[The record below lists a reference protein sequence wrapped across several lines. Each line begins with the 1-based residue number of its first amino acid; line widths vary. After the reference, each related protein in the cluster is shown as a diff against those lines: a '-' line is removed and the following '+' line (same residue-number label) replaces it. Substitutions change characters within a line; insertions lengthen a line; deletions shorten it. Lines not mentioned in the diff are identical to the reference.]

1 MSRNAR
7 SYVYENGRFNEI
19 SSNLV
24 NIYGFGDIGE
34 FFSRIR
40 QSEISLVDLK
50 ILTNF
55 RHFRYCMH
63 FWTYFSQ
70 LSSRQ
75 QEEQ

>member
-1 MSRNAR
+1 MALAILAN
-7 SYVYENGRFNEI
+7 
-19 SSNLV
+19 
-24 NIYGFGDIGE
+24 
-34 FFSRIR
+34 FSRIR

-55 RHFRYCMH
+55 RHFRYRMH
-63 FWTYFSQ
+63 FWTYVSQ